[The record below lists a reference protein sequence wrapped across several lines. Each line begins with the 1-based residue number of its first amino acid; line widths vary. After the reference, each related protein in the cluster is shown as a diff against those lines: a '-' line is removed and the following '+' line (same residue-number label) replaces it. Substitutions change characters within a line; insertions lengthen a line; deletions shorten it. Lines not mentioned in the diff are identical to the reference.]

1 MAVTM
6 QRKKNFFE
14 KLAPLWAVLT
24 MGGYVFSVGY
34 FYFAADTFDAL
45 NNYNSYLRYIFAA
58 LPMLAALLSF
68 VPDGA
73 ASIVKHTVYY
83 LVSGGIGLGVLYWYV
98 NNYFTEEEN
107 SARALLVLFATN
119 SAEEDYASYYLKY
132 AIFSVLAICG
142 AVAAFCAIKNH
153 LSASGWIKKH
163 IK

>member
-6 QRKKNFFE
+6 QRKKNIFE

-34 FYFAADTFDAL
+34 FYFVADTFESL
-45 NNYNSYLRYIFAA
+45 NAYNSYLRYIFAA
-58 LPMLAALLSF
+58 LPMLAAVFSF
-68 VPDGA
+68 VPDGIE
-73 ASIVKHTVYY
+73 SVVKHTAFY
-83 LVSGGIGLGVLYWYV
+83 LVSGGAGVGVLYWYV

-107 SARALLVLFATN
+107 SARALLALFISN
-119 SAEEDYASYYLKY
+119 SADEDYASYYLKY
-132 AIFSVLAICG
+132 AVFSVLAVCG
-142 AVAAFCAIKNH
+142 AVAAFCLIKNH